1 MEQSRDESSVRFLTV
16 GEVAV
21 ALRVSNMTVY
31 RLVSAGEIPAV
42 KVGRSVRLRAD
53 DVDAYLSGRLI
64 KAG

>member
-1 MEQSRDESSVRFLTV
+1 MEQPKEEASVRYLTV
-16 GEVAV
+16 NEVAI

-31 RLVSAGEIPAV
+31 RLVSSGDIPSV
-42 KVGRSVRLRAD
+42 KIGRSIRLRAD